1 VLQENGVA
9 GQHRRDDA
17 VDGGEQRVVPGRQ
30 VEDHPQR
37 LTHDAP
43 LEAGEGG
50 ENHVGERA
58 LGERHH
64 RPGARRAGLHLAEG
78 LREGLA
84 HHARDVGGDGAG
96 VGLQLRDGSLAQG
109 HALVQRA
116 RPPGAR
122 GVVHAIEG
130 DPDAGV
136 VGQRHLAGGL
146 AGERIVDDENAKIAH
161 GPPSIARVRSRSSPR
176 GGECRPRPGPGAAN
190 AVPVLDQGRRMP
202 SPSSIVTT
210 GRELLLR
217 RWRGISRTP
226 SSHDATLRKQSRRYG
241 STMSQLHLK
250 LDAQGLVPA
259 IVQDHLTGEIRMFA
273 YASEAAVRMTLETG
287 HATFWSRS
295 RAELWQKGRVS
306 GHETPVVRVL
316 ADCDADCIIYSSD
329 PQSPSCHS
337 GAPSCFFQAF
347 DGERLGQASEQP
359 QTVLASLE
367 ATARGSDEHVVA
379 EAADSLVHLVA
390 GLRSR
395 SITLRRVLAEVS
407 RRLARGGQPTMSS
420 RPPA

>member
-1 VLQENGVA
+1 
-9 GQHRRDDA
+9 
-17 VDGGEQRVVPGRQ
+17 
-30 VEDHPQR
+30 
-37 LTHDAP
+37 
-43 LEAGEGG
+43 
-50 ENHVGERA
+50 
-58 LGERHH
+58 
-64 RPGARRAGLHLAEG
+64 
-78 LREGLA
+78 
-84 HHARDVGGDGAG
+84 
-96 VGLQLRDGSLAQG
+96 
-109 HALVQRA
+109 
-116 RPPGAR
+116 
-122 GVVHAIEG
+122 
-130 DPDAGV
+130 
-136 VGQRHLAGGL
+136 
-146 AGERIVDDENAKIAH
+146 
-161 GPPSIARVRSRSSPR
+161 
-176 GGECRPRPGPGAAN
+176 
-190 AVPVLDQGRRMP
+190 
-202 SPSSIVTT
+202 
-210 GRELLLR
+210 
-217 RWRGISRTP
+217 
-226 SSHDATLRKQSRRYG
+226 
-241 STMSQLHLK
+241 MSQLQLK

-316 ADCDADCIIYSSD
+316 ADCDADCVIYSSD

-359 QTVLASLE
+359 QNVLASLE
-367 ATARGSDEHVVA
+367 ATVASRGSDGDASMLGTKIREGASGFAQAIAGGSDEHVVA
-379 EAADSLVHLVA
+379 EAADSLVHLVT

>member
-1 VLQENGVA
+1 
-9 GQHRRDDA
+9 
-17 VDGGEQRVVPGRQ
+17 
-30 VEDHPQR
+30 
-37 LTHDAP
+37 
-43 LEAGEGG
+43 
-50 ENHVGERA
+50 
-58 LGERHH
+58 
-64 RPGARRAGLHLAEG
+64 
-78 LREGLA
+78 
-84 HHARDVGGDGAG
+84 
-96 VGLQLRDGSLAQG
+96 
-109 HALVQRA
+109 
-116 RPPGAR
+116 
-122 GVVHAIEG
+122 
-130 DPDAGV
+130 
-136 VGQRHLAGGL
+136 
-146 AGERIVDDENAKIAH
+146 
-161 GPPSIARVRSRSSPR
+161 
-176 GGECRPRPGPGAAN
+176 
-190 AVPVLDQGRRMP
+190 
-202 SPSSIVTT
+202 
-210 GRELLLR
+210 
-217 RWRGISRTP
+217 
-226 SSHDATLRKQSRRYG
+226 
-241 STMSQLHLK
+241 MSQLQLK

-316 ADCDADCIIYSSD
+316 ADCDADCVIYSSD

-367 ATARGSDEHVVA
+367 ATVASRGSDGDASMLGTKIREGASGFAQAIAGGSDEHVVA
-379 EAADSLVHLVA
+379 EAADSLVHLVT

>member
-1 VLQENGVA
+1 
-9 GQHRRDDA
+9 
-17 VDGGEQRVVPGRQ
+17 
-30 VEDHPQR
+30 
-37 LTHDAP
+37 
-43 LEAGEGG
+43 
-50 ENHVGERA
+50 
-58 LGERHH
+58 
-64 RPGARRAGLHLAEG
+64 
-78 LREGLA
+78 
-84 HHARDVGGDGAG
+84 
-96 VGLQLRDGSLAQG
+96 
-109 HALVQRA
+109 
-116 RPPGAR
+116 
-122 GVVHAIEG
+122 
-130 DPDAGV
+130 
-136 VGQRHLAGGL
+136 
-146 AGERIVDDENAKIAH
+146 
-161 GPPSIARVRSRSSPR
+161 
-176 GGECRPRPGPGAAN
+176 
-190 AVPVLDQGRRMP
+190 
-202 SPSSIVTT
+202 
-210 GRELLLR
+210 
-217 RWRGISRTP
+217 
-226 SSHDATLRKQSRRYG
+226 
-241 STMSQLHLK
+241 MSQLQLK

-316 ADCDADCIIYSSD
+316 ADCDADCVIYSSD

-367 ATARGSDEHVVA
+367 ATVASRDRWNDGDTATLGTKIREGANGFAEAIARGSDEHVVA